1 VRQSSADNLLLIGCA
16 VTLAEAMTAADELA
30 KAGIKARVIDPFTIK
45 PLDPA
50 IIEHAK
56 AVGGRVITVEDHYA
70 EGGIGEA
77 VTSLLG
83 DVPNVIVKKL
93 HVSEI
98 PRSGPPTV
106 LLEKYGIS
114 ASCIVKAAKKLLGQ

>member
-1 VRQSSADNLLLIGCA
+1 MRQSGNDNLLLIGCA
-16 VTLAEAMTAADELA
+16 VTLAESLAAADELA
-30 KAGIKARVIDPFTIK
+30 KVGIHARVIDPFTVK

-56 AVGGRVITVEDHYA
+56 AVGGKVITVEDHYA

-83 DVPNVIVKKL
+83 ATPSVVVKKL
-93 HVSEI
+93 HVAEI

-114 ASCIVKAAKKLLGQ
+114 ANCIVKAAKSLVGK